1 LVFNSGDKLT
11 LSGNFGVNSNAHGGS
26 FTGHGLE
33 VDLSELTRVSV
44 FGRTAGGTIKLS
56 QEISKDTILRAEL
69 VATAS
74 SAGAGN
80 PFTPGSVQ
88 IHLPGT
94 LTIRNRIESSGP
106 VSIDAGNI
114 VLSPT
119 MTSSTRPLIESD
131 TGGIKLASAGKI
143 TFGNGTELLARRSGG
158 VNVHANTSDGSTS
171 DTITPSVH
179 STPALTFQTDS
190 MSRIAVSFVEPEV
203 LALTVRGS
211 NNMVSASNGSVIVLD
226 TSNDPSKID
235 IGSNVSLRAISYAC
249 SSISSG
255 DGAGLSARFASSSH
269 CWVTFFDDANAFFT
283 AEGISLK
290 SGSLLIGAHRNIV
303 VQAASIKAYLP
314 KGSLVCIERVGA
326 SVRLQNLSHI
336 RTKIDISNKITGVV
350 VEGSEEFCLGTL
362 SGDAPIATRN
372 HGTAV
377 TTNGIVSRAEI
388 SLLSFIS
395 KHKFG
400 QLLRTSPF
408 SEHRRSYQNLTKTA
422 ASLAVLRSHLGPFS
436 LSPD

>member
-1 LVFNSGDKLT
+1 
-11 LSGNFGVNSNAHGGS
+11 
-26 FTGHGLE
+26 
-33 VDLSELTRVSV
+33 
-44 FGRTAGGTIKLS
+44 
-56 QEISKDTILRAEL
+56 
-69 VATAS
+69 
-74 SAGAGN
+74 
-80 PFTPGSVQ
+80 
-88 IHLPGT
+88 
-94 LTIRNRIESSGP
+94 
-106 VSIDAGNI
+106 
-114 VLSPT
+114 
-119 MTSSTRPLIESD
+119 
-131 TGGIKLASAGKI
+131 
-143 TFGNGTELLARRSGG
+143 
-158 VNVHANTSDGSTS
+158 
-171 DTITPSVH
+171 
-179 STPALTFQTDS
+179 
-190 MSRIAVSFVEPEV
+190 
-203 LALTVRGS
+203 
-211 NNMVSASNGSVIVLD
+211 
-226 TSNDPSKID
+226 
-235 IGSNVSLRAISYAC
+235 
-249 SSISSG
+249 
-255 DGAGLSARFASSSH
+255 
-269 CWVTFFDDANAFFT
+269 
-283 AEGISLK
+283 LK